1 MESPFEIHT
10 TSNSMNEQ
18 KFTDKGEDNNMMKN
32 KTNVKWKKRAATIVM
47 SLCLLMGLMPIKV
60 FAADSSA
67 QLPVYT
73 IEREEG
79 GDYVKRDDLT
89 ATFTSS
95 TDFTLGAFQD
105 QYNVYGVKLDYH
117 NPNANL
123 NDYGGLDDSYD
134 ILVECNISLQ
144 FTNPTGE
151 SPTGDSISGEITI
164 PLPSGY
170 DGATAKIKDG
180 DTRISAIS
188 STETTVTFP
197 VTLDVS
203 SYNHTAFTQ
212 LYVEYEEKEQHTHS
226 FGDWK
231 KDETNHWRECACG
244 EKADSAT
251 HSYDNDAD
259 TTCNVCDYVR
269 TVQPQHTHSYG
280 DGQKDK
286 TNHWREC
293 ACGEKADSAAHSYD
307 NDADTT
313 CNVCDYVRTVITKG
327 QNEKW
332 TQGSAN
338 ELIFTSNA
346 PLSEFIS
353 VTIDGQVV
361 DEKNY
366 VKEEGSTI
374 IKLKADYLSTLPA
387 GNHTISINSTSG
399 SATTAFTIEETAKA
413 STGATTTT
421 STGATTA
428 VSTDAKSP
436 KTGDNN
442 NLFLWTTMLCIAGFA
457 IFGTRIYSKK
467 EKNIK

>member
-1 MESPFEIHT
+1 
-10 TSNSMNEQ
+10 MNEQ

-47 SLCLLMGLMPIKV
+47 SLCLLMGLMPITV
-60 FAADSSA
+60 FAAGSSE

-73 IEREEG
+73 IESGVG
-79 GDYVKRDDLT
+79 GDYVKRDELT

-95 TDFTLGAFQD
+95 TDFTLGEFVDA
-105 QYNVYGVKLDYH
+105 YGIPLGVKLDYH
-117 NPNANL
+117 NVNS
-123 NDYGGLDDSYD
+123 YGIQLDEGFD
-134 ILVECNISLQ
+134 ILVECNIPLQ
-144 FTNPTGE
+144 FTNPTSGNI
-151 SPTGDSISGEITI
+151 DGEITI

-170 DGATAKIKDG
+170 DGATARTIDG
-180 DTRISAIS
+180 VTAIS
-188 STETTVTFP
+188 YSETTVTFP
-197 VTLDVS
+197 VTLEETESDG
-203 SYNHTAFTQ
+203 HTLKAFAQ
-212 LYVEYEEKEQHTHS
+212 LIVEYKEK
-226 FGDWK
+226 
-231 KDETNHWRECACG
+231 
-244 EKADSAT
+244 
-251 HSYDNDAD
+251 
-259 TTCNVCDYVR
+259 
-269 TVQPQHTHSYG
+269 PQHTHSYG
-280 DGQKDK
+280 DWQKDE

-307 NDADTT
+307 NDTDTT
-313 CNVCDYVRTVITKG
+313 CNVCDYVRTVTASTPSITRG
-327 QNEKW
+327 QDEKW

-374 IKLKADYLSTLPA
+374 IKLKADYLSTLSA

-413 STGATTTT
+413 S
-421 STGATTA
+421 SGATTA
-428 VSTDAKSP
+428 VSPDAKSP

-442 NLFLWTTMLCIAGFA
+442 NLFLWTTMLCIASFA

-467 EKNIK
+467 EKT

>member
-1 MESPFEIHT
+1 
-10 TSNSMNEQ
+10 
-18 KFTDKGEDNNMMKN
+18 MMKN

-60 FAADSSA
+60 FAAGSSEE
-67 QLPVYT
+67 LPIYT
-73 IEREEG
+73 IEEEG
-79 GDYVKRDDLT
+79 GGYVESDVK

-95 TDFTLGAFQD
+95 TTFTLGAFHD
-105 QYNVYGVKLDYH
+105 AYNDYGVKLD
-117 NPNANL
+117 
-123 NDYGGLDDSYD
+123 DYAGGTPDAGFDK
-134 ILVECNISLQ
+134 LVGFIISLQ
-144 FTNPTGE
+144 FTDPT
-151 SPTGDSISGEITI
+151 DVNISGEITI

-180 DTRISAIS
+180 ATATSF
-188 STETTVTFP
+188 TETTVTFP
-197 VTLDVS
+197 VTLVVS
-203 SYNHTAFTQ
+203 GGSTFTE
-212 LYVEYEEKEQHTHS
+212 LSVEYKEK
-226 FGDWK
+226 
-231 KDETNHWRECACG
+231 
-244 EKADSAT
+244 
-251 HSYDNDAD
+251 
-259 TTCNVCDYVR
+259 
-269 TVQPQHTHSYG
+269 PQHTHSYG
-280 DGQKDK
+280 DWQKDE

-313 CNVCDYVRTVITKG
+313 CNVCGYVRTVITGG

-332 TQGSAN
+332 TQGSAK

-374 IKLKADYLSTLPA
+374 IKLKADYLSTLSA

-399 SATTAFTIEETAKA
+399 SATTAFTIEEKA
-413 STGATTTT
+413 TTSSGATATTP
-421 STGATTA
+421 SGATTA
-428 VSTDAKSP
+428 VSPDAKSP

-442 NLFLWTTMLCIAGFA
+442 NLLLWATMLCISGFA

-467 EKNIK
+467 GKNIK

>member
-1 MESPFEIHT
+1 
-10 TSNSMNEQ
+10 MNEQ
-18 KFTDKGEDNNMMKN
+18 KFTDKGEENTMMKN

-47 SLCLLMGLMPIKV
+47 SLCLLMGLMPITV
-60 FAADSSA
+60 FAAGSSE

-73 IEREEG
+73 IGEAG
-79 GDYVKRDDLT
+79 GGYVESDVT

-95 TDFTLGAFQD
+95 TEFNLGAFHD
-105 QYNVYGVKLDYH
+105 DYNDYGVKLDYY
-117 NPNANL
+117 NPNV
-123 NDYGGLDDSYD
+123 YDSPDEGFD

-144 FTNPTGE
+144 FTNPTGD

-170 DGATAKIKDG
+170 DGATARTKDG
-180 DTRISAIS
+180 VTAIS
-188 STETTVTFP
+188 YNETTVTFP
-197 VTLDVS
+197 VTLVVYS
-203 SYNHTAFTQ
+203 GNAFTQ
-212 LYVEYEEKEQHTHS
+212 LYAEYKEKPQHTHS
-226 FGDWK
+226 YGDWQ
-231 KDETNHWRECACG
+231 KDETNHWHECACG

-259 TTCNVCDYVR
+259 TTCND
-269 TVQPQHTHSYG
+269 
-280 DGQKDK
+280 
-286 TNHWREC
+286 
-293 ACGEKADSAAHSYD
+293 
-307 NDADTT
+307 
-313 CNVCDYVRTVITKG
+313 CDYVRTVITRG

-374 IKLKADYLSTLPA
+374 IKLKADYLSTLSA

-399 SATTAFTIEETAKA
+399 SATTAFTIEEIATN
-413 STGATTTT
+413 SSGATTEV
-421 STGATTA
+421 SPDATTA
-428 VSTDAKSP
+428 VSPDVESP

>member
-1 MESPFEIHT
+1 
-10 TSNSMNEQ
+10 MNEQ
-18 KFTDKGEDNNMMKN
+18 KFTDKGEDNTMMKN

-47 SLCLLMGLMPIKV
+47 SLCLLMGLMPITV
-60 FAADSSA
+60 FAAGSSA

-73 IEREEG
+73 IGEAG
-79 GDYVKRDDLT
+79 GGYVESDVM

-95 TDFTLGAFQD
+95 TEFNLGAFHD
-105 QYNVYGVKLDYH
+105 DYNDYGVKLDYY
-117 NPNANL
+117 NPNV
-123 NDYGGLDDSYD
+123 YDSPDEGFD

-144 FTNPTGE
+144 FTTPTGD

-170 DGATAKIKDG
+170 DGATARTKDG
-180 DTRISAIS
+180 VTAIS
-188 STETTVTFP
+188 YNETTVTFP
-197 VTLDVS
+197 VTLVVYS
-203 SYNHTAFTQ
+203 GNAFTQ
-212 LYVEYEEKEQHTHS
+212 LYVEYKEK
-226 FGDWK
+226 
-231 KDETNHWRECACG
+231 
-244 EKADSAT
+244 
-251 HSYDNDAD
+251 
-259 TTCNVCDYVR
+259 
-269 TVQPQHTHSYG
+269 PQHTHSYG
-280 DGQKDK
+280 DWQKDE

-313 CNVCDYVRTVITKG
+313 CNDCGYVRTVTASTPSITGG

-374 IKLKADYLSTLPA
+374 IKLKADYLSTLSA

-399 SATTAFTIEETAKA
+399 SATTPFTIEETAKT
-413 STGATTTT
+413 SSGATTE
-421 STGATTA
+421 
-428 VSTDAKSP
+428 VSPDVESP

-442 NLFLWTTMLCIAGFA
+442 NLFLWTTLLCISVFA
-457 IFGTRIYSKK
+457 IFGTCIYSKK
-467 EKNIK
+467 EKNKK

>member
-1 MESPFEIHT
+1 
-10 TSNSMNEQ
+10 MNEQ
-18 KFTDKGEDNNMMKN
+18 KFTDKGEENTMMKN
-32 KTNVKWKKRAATIVM
+32 KTNVKWKKRAATIAM
-47 SLCLLMGLMPIKV
+47 SLCLLMGLMSITV
-60 FAADSSA
+60 FAAGSSE

-73 IEREEG
+73 IGEAG
-79 GDYVKRDDLT
+79 GGYVESDVT

-95 TDFTLGAFQD
+95 TEFNLGAFHD
-105 QYNVYGVKLDYH
+105 DYNDYGVKLDYY
-117 NPNANL
+117 NPNV
-123 NDYGGLDDSYD
+123 YDSPDEGFD

-144 FTNPTGE
+144 FTNPTGD

-170 DGATAKIKDG
+170 DGATARTKDG
-180 DTRISAIS
+180 VTAIS
-188 STETTVTFP
+188 YNETTVTFP
-197 VTLDVS
+197 VTLVVYS
-203 SYNHTAFTQ
+203 GNAFTQ
-212 LYVEYEEKEQHTHS
+212 LYVEYKEKPQHTHS
-226 FGDWK
+226 YGDWQ

-244 EKADSAT
+244 EKADF
-251 HSYDNDAD
+251 
-259 TTCNVCDYVR
+259 
-269 TVQPQHTHSYG
+269 
-280 DGQKDK
+280 
-286 TNHWREC
+286 
-293 ACGEKADSAAHSYD
+293 AAHSYD

-313 CNVCDYVRTVITKG
+313 CNDCGYVRTVTASTPSITGG

-374 IKLKADYLSTLPA
+374 IKLKADYLSTLSA

-399 SATTAFTIEETAKA
+399 SATTAFTIEETATN
-413 STGATTTT
+413 SSGATTE
-421 STGATTA
+421 
-428 VSTDAKSP
+428 VSPDVESP

-442 NLFLWTTMLCIAGFA
+442 NLFLWTTLLCISGFA
-457 IFGTRIYSKK
+457 IFGTCIYSKK
-467 EKNIK
+467 EKNKK

>member
-1 MESPFEIHT
+1 
-10 TSNSMNEQ
+10 
-18 KFTDKGEDNNMMKN
+18 MMKN

-47 SLCLLMGLMPIKV
+47 SLCLLMGLMPITV
-60 FAADSSA
+60 FAAGSSA

-73 IEREEG
+73 IGEAG
-79 GDYVKRDDLT
+79 GGYVESDVM

-95 TDFTLGAFQD
+95 TEFNLGAFHD
-105 QYNVYGVKLDYH
+105 DYNDYGVKLDYY
-117 NPNANL
+117 NPNV
-123 NDYGGLDDSYD
+123 YDSPDEGFD

-144 FTNPTGE
+144 FTNPTGD

-170 DGATAKIKDG
+170 DGATARTKDG
-180 DTRISAIS
+180 VTAIS
-188 STETTVTFP
+188 YNETTVTFP
-197 VTLDVS
+197 VTLVVYS
-203 SYNHTAFTQ
+203 GNAFTE
-212 LYVEYEEKEQHTHS
+212 LYVEYKEK
-226 FGDWK
+226 
-231 KDETNHWRECACG
+231 
-244 EKADSAT
+244 
-251 HSYDNDAD
+251 
-259 TTCNVCDYVR
+259 
-269 TVQPQHTHSYG
+269 PQHTHSYG
-280 DGQKDK
+280 DWQKDE
-286 TNHWREC
+286 TNHWHEC

-313 CNVCDYVRTVITKG
+313 CNVCGYVRTVITKG

-374 IKLKADYLSTLPA
+374 IKLKADYLSTLSA

-399 SATTAFTIEETAKA
+399 SATAAFTIEETVK
-413 STGATTTT
+413 T
-421 STGATTA
+421 S
-428 VSTDAKSP
+428 SP

-442 NLFLWTTMLCIAGFA
+442 NLFLWTTILCMSGLA
-457 IFGTRIYSKK
+457 IFGTHIYSKK
-467 EKNIK
+467 KKNIQ

>member
-1 MESPFEIHT
+1 MS
-10 TSNSMNEQ
+10 
-18 KFTDKGEDNNMMKN
+18 KN
-32 KTNVKWKKRAATIVM
+32 LKTKEKRTTNVKWKKRAATIAM
-47 SLCLLMGLMPIKV
+47 SLCLLMGLMPITV
-60 FAADSSA
+60 FAAGSSA

-73 IEREEG
+73 IGEAG
-79 GDYVKRDDLT
+79 GGYVESDVM

-95 TDFTLGAFQD
+95 TEFNLGAFHD
-105 QYNVYGVKLDYH
+105 DYNDYGVKLDYY
-117 NPNANL
+117 NPNV
-123 NDYGGLDDSYD
+123 YDSPDEGFD

-144 FTNPTGE
+144 FTNPTGD

-170 DGATAKIKDG
+170 DGATARTKDG
-180 DTRISAIS
+180 VTAIS
-188 STETTVTFP
+188 YNETTVTFP
-197 VTLDVS
+197 VTLVVYS
-203 SYNHTAFTQ
+203 GNAFTQ
-212 LYVEYEEKEQHTHS
+212 LYVEYKEK
-226 FGDWK
+226 
-231 KDETNHWRECACG
+231 
-244 EKADSAT
+244 
-251 HSYDNDAD
+251 
-259 TTCNVCDYVR
+259 
-269 TVQPQHTHSYG
+269 PQHTHSYG
-280 DGQKDK
+280 DWQKDE

-313 CNVCDYVRTVITKG
+313 CNDCGYVRTVTASTPSITGG

-374 IKLKADYLSTLPA
+374 IKLKADYLSTLSA

-399 SATTAFTIEETAKA
+399 SATTTFTIEETATN
-413 STGATTTT
+413 SSGATTEV
-421 STGATTA
+421 SSGATTE
-428 VSTDAKSP
+428 VSPDVESP

-442 NLFLWTTMLCIAGFA
+442 LFLWTTLLCISGFA
-457 IFGTRIYSKK
+457 IFGTCIYSKK
-467 EKNIK
+467 EKNKK

>member
-1 MESPFEIHT
+1 
-10 TSNSMNEQ
+10 
-18 KFTDKGEDNNMMKN
+18 MMKK

-47 SLCLLMGLMPIKV
+47 SLCLLMGLMPITV

-73 IEREEG
+73 IESKEDL
-79 GDYVKRDDLT
+79 DYVERDVK

-95 TDFTLGAFQD
+95 TEFTLGEFHD
-105 QYNVYGVKLDYH
+105 EYNKYGVKLDYY
-117 NPNANL
+117 NPNVKPD
-123 NDYGGLDDSYD
+123 DYGTPDEGFD
-134 ILVECNISLQ
+134 ILVECNIPLQ
-144 FTNPTGE
+144 FTNPTSGNI
-151 SPTGDSISGEITI
+151 DGEITI

-170 DGATAKIKDG
+170 DGATARIKDG
-180 DTRISAIS
+180 ATATSF
-188 STETTVTFP
+188 TENTVTFP
-197 VTLDVS
+197 VTLEETESDG
-203 SYNHTAFTQ
+203 HTLKAFAQ
-212 LYVEYEEKEQHTHS
+212 LIVEYKEKPQHTHS
-226 FGDWK
+226 YGDWQ

-244 EKADSAT
+244 GKADL
-251 HSYDNDAD
+251 
-259 TTCNVCDYVR
+259 
-269 TVQPQHTHSYG
+269 
-280 DGQKDK
+280 
-286 TNHWREC
+286 
-293 ACGEKADSAAHSYD
+293 AAHSYD

-313 CNVCDYVRTVITKG
+313 CNVCGYVRTVTASTPSITGG

-374 IKLKADYLSTLPA
+374 IKLKADYLSTLSA

-399 SATTAFTIEETAKA
+399 SATTAFTIEEAAKT
-413 STGATTTT
+413 SSGATTDNT
-421 STGATTA
+421 
-428 VSTDAKSP
+428 P

-442 NLFLWTTMLCIAGFA
+442 NLFLWTTMLCISGFA

>member
-1 MESPFEIHT
+1 
-10 TSNSMNEQ
+10 
-18 KFTDKGEDNNMMKN
+18 MMKN

-60 FAADSSA
+60 FAAGSSA

-73 IEREEG
+73 IESEEDS
-79 GDYVKRDDLT
+79 DYVERPGVT
-89 ATFTSS
+89 ATFTSD
-95 TDFTLGAFQD
+95 TPFTLGEFNE
-105 QYNVYGVKLDYH
+105 YTNCGKLDCY
-117 NPNANL
+117 NPNAYPGP
-123 NDYGGLDDSYD
+123 DEGFD

-144 FTNPTGE
+144 FENPTSG
-151 SPTGDSISGEITI
+151 SISGEITI

-170 DGATAKIKDG
+170 DGATTRIKD
-180 DTRISAIS
+180 SNPAIS
-188 STETTVTFP
+188 SISYTETTVTFP
-197 VTLDVS
+197 VELEVS
-203 SYNHTAFTQ
+203 GGSTFMYA
-212 LYVEYEEKEQHTHS
+212 LVEYREK
-226 FGDWK
+226 
-231 KDETNHWRECACG
+231 
-244 EKADSAT
+244 
-251 HSYDNDAD
+251 
-259 TTCNVCDYVR
+259 
-269 TVQPQHTHSYG
+269 PQHTHSYG
-280 DGQKDK
+280 DWQKDE
-286 TNHWREC
+286 TNHWHEC

-313 CNVCDYVRTVITKG
+313 CNVCGYVRTVTASTPSITGG

-374 IKLKADYLSTLPA
+374 IKLKADYLSTLSA

-413 STGATTTT
+413 SSGATTTT
-421 STGATTA
+421 SSGATTA

-442 NLFLWTTMLCIAGFA
+442 NLFLWTTMLCISGFA

>member
-1 MESPFEIHT
+1 
-10 TSNSMNEQ
+10 
-18 KFTDKGEDNNMMKN
+18 MMKN

-47 SLCLLMGLMPIKV
+47 SLCLLMGLMPITV
-60 FAADSSA
+60 FAAGSSA

-73 IEREEG
+73 IGEAG
-79 GDYVKRDDLT
+79 GGYVESDVM
-89 ATFTSS
+89 ATFTSD
-95 TDFTLGAFQD
+95 TAFTLGTFD
-105 QYNVYGVKLDYH
+105 ENNNCVKLDYYH
-117 NPNANL
+117 PNVQ
-123 NDYGGLDDSYD
+123 DDIYGTPDEGFD

-144 FTNPTGE
+144 FTNPTGD

-170 DGATAKIKDG
+170 DGATARTKDG
-180 DTRISAIS
+180 VTAIS
-188 STETTVTFP
+188 YNETTVTFP
-197 VTLDVS
+197 VTLVVYS
-203 SYNHTAFTQ
+203 GNAFTQ
-212 LYVEYEEKEQHTHS
+212 LYAEYKEKPQHTHS
-226 FGDWK
+226 YGDWQ
-231 KDETNHWRECACG
+231 KDETNHWHECACGEKVDSAAHSYDNDADTTCNVCGYVRTVEPPHTHSYGDWQKDGTNHWHECVCG

-259 TTCNVCDYVR
+259 TTCND
-269 TVQPQHTHSYG
+269 
-280 DGQKDK
+280 
-286 TNHWREC
+286 
-293 ACGEKADSAAHSYD
+293 
-307 NDADTT
+307 
-313 CNVCDYVRTVITKG
+313 CDYVRTVITRG

-374 IKLKADYLSTLPA
+374 IKLKADYLSTLSA

-399 SATTAFTIEETAKA
+399 SATTAFTIEEKA
-413 STGATTTT
+413 TTTPGATTTT
-421 STGATTA
+421 SSGVTTA

>member
-1 MESPFEIHT
+1 
-10 TSNSMNEQ
+10 MNEQ
-18 KFTDKGEDNNMMKN
+18 KFTDKGEENNMMKN

-47 SLCLLMGLMPIKV
+47 SLCLLMGLMPITV
-60 FAADSSA
+60 FAAGSSE

-73 IEREEG
+73 IESEAD
-79 GDYVKRDDLT
+79 GDYVERDVT

-95 TDFTLGAFQD
+95 TEFTLGEFHD
-105 QYNVYGVKLDYH
+105 EYNHYGVKLDYY
-117 NPNANL
+117 NNCGTP
-123 NDYGGLDDSYD
+123 DEGFD

-144 FTNPTGE
+144 FTNPTSG
-151 SPTGDSISGEITI
+151 SISGEITI

-170 DGATAKIKDG
+170 DGATARIKDG
-180 DTRISAIS
+180 ATAIS
-188 STETTVTFP
+188 YNETTVTFP
-197 VTLDVS
+197 VTLDV
-203 SYNHTAFTQ
+203 YGGNTFTQ
-212 LYVEYEEKEQHTHS
+212 VFVEYKEKPQHTHS
-226 FGDWK
+226 YGDWQ

-244 EKADSAT
+244 EKTDF
-251 HSYDNDAD
+251 
-259 TTCNVCDYVR
+259 
-269 TVQPQHTHSYG
+269 
-280 DGQKDK
+280 
-286 TNHWREC
+286 
-293 ACGEKADSAAHSYD
+293 AAHSYD

-313 CNVCDYVRTVITKG
+313 CNVCGYVRTVTASTPSITGG

-374 IKLKADYLSTLPA
+374 IKLKADYLSTLSA

-399 SATTAFTIEETAKA
+399 SATTAFTIEETAKT
-413 STGATTTT
+413 SSGATTTT
-421 STGATTA
+421 SSSATTTTSSGATTA
-428 VSTDAKSP
+428 VSPDAKSP

-442 NLFLWTTMLCIAGFA
+442 NLFLWTTMLCISGFA

>member
-1 MESPFEIHT
+1 
-10 TSNSMNEQ
+10 
-18 KFTDKGEDNNMMKN
+18 MMKN

-60 FAADSSA
+60 FAAGSSA

-73 IEREEG
+73 FESEV
-79 GDYVKRDDLT
+79 GDYVECPGVT

-95 TDFTLGAFQD
+95 TDFTLGEFVDA
-105 QYNVYGVKLDYH
+105 YGIPLGVKLDYH
-117 NPNANL
+117 NVNS
-123 NDYGGLDDSYD
+123 YGIQLDEGFD
-134 ILVECNISLQ
+134 ILVECNIPLQ
-144 FTNPTGE
+144 FTNPTSGNI
-151 SPTGDSISGEITI
+151 DGEITI

-170 DGATAKIKDG
+170 DGATARTIDG
-180 DTRISAIS
+180 VTAIS
-188 STETTVTFP
+188 YSETTVTFP
-197 VTLDVS
+197 VTLEETESDG
-203 SYNHTAFTQ
+203 HTLKAFAQ
-212 LYVEYEEKEQHTHS
+212 LIVEYKEK
-226 FGDWK
+226 
-231 KDETNHWRECACG
+231 
-244 EKADSAT
+244 
-251 HSYDNDAD
+251 
-259 TTCNVCDYVR
+259 
-269 TVQPQHTHSYG
+269 PQHTHSYG
-280 DGQKDK
+280 DWQKDE
-286 TNHWREC
+286 TNHWHKC

-313 CNVCDYVRTVITKG
+313 CNVCSYVRTVTASTPSITRG
-327 QNEKW
+327 QNVKW

-361 DEKNY
+361 DERNY

-374 IKLKADYLSTLPA
+374 IKLKADYLSTLSA

-399 SATTAFTIEETAKA
+399 SATTAFTIEETAK
-413 STGATTTT
+413 T
-421 STGATTA
+421 SP
-428 VSTDAKSP
+428 DAKSP

-442 NLFLWTTMLCIAGFA
+442 NLFLWATMLCISGFA

>member
-1 MESPFEIHT
+1 
-10 TSNSMNEQ
+10 MNEQ

-47 SLCLLMGLMPIKV
+47 SLCLLMGLMPITV
-60 FAADSSA
+60 FAAGSSE

-73 IEREEG
+73 IESEAD
-79 GDYVKRDDLT
+79 GDYVKRDVT

-95 TDFTLGAFQD
+95 TEFTLGAFD
-105 QYNVYGVKLDYH
+105 EYNNCVKLDYY
-117 NPNANL
+117 NPNV
-123 NDYGGLDDSYD
+123 YDSPDEGFD

-144 FTNPTGE
+144 FENPTSG
-151 SPTGDSISGEITI
+151 SISGEITI

-170 DGATAKIKDG
+170 DGATARIKDG
-180 DTRISAIS
+180 DTATSF
-188 STETTVTFP
+188 TETTVTFP
-197 VTLDVS
+197 VTLNVQ
-203 SYNHTAFTQ
+203 SYDHTAFTQ
-212 LYVEYEEKEQHTHS
+212 LYVEYKEK
-226 FGDWK
+226 
-231 KDETNHWRECACG
+231 
-244 EKADSAT
+244 
-251 HSYDNDAD
+251 
-259 TTCNVCDYVR
+259 
-269 TVQPQHTHSYG
+269 PQHTHSYG
-280 DGQKDK
+280 DWQKDE

-313 CNVCDYVRTVITKG
+313 CNFCDYVRTVITGG

-374 IKLKADYLSTLPA
+374 IKLKADYLSTLSA

-399 SATTAFTIEETAKA
+399 SATTAFTIEETATT
-413 STGATTTT
+413 SSGATI
-421 STGATTA
+421 A
-428 VSTDAKSP
+428 VSPDAKSP

-442 NLFLWTTMLCIAGFA
+442 NLFLWTTMLCISGFA

>member
-1 MESPFEIHT
+1 
-10 TSNSMNEQ
+10 MNEQ
-18 KFTDKGEDNNMMKN
+18 KFTDKGEENNMMKN
-32 KTNVKWKKRAATIVM
+32 KTTVKWKKRAATIVT
-47 SLCLLMGLMPIKV
+47 SLCLLMGLMPITA
-60 FAADSSA
+60 FAAGSPA

-73 IEREEG
+73 IESEADG
-79 GDYVKRDDLT
+79 GYVKRDNLT
-89 ATFTSS
+89 ATFTS
-95 TDFTLGAFQD
+95 DEEFTLGAFQD
-105 QYNVYGVKLDYH
+105 EYNVYGVKLDYY
-117 NPNANL
+117 NPNV
-123 NDYGGLDDSYD
+123 YDSPDEGFD
-134 ILVECNISLQ
+134 IFVECNISLQ
-144 FTNPTGE
+144 FTNPTDDG
-151 SPTGDSISGEITI
+151 ISGEITI

-170 DGATAKIKDG
+170 DGATARIKDG
-180 DTRISAIS
+180 ATAIS
-188 STETTVTFP
+188 YNETTVTFP
-197 VTLDVS
+197 VTLEVS
-203 SYNHTAFTQ
+203 GGNTFAELS
-212 LYVEYEEKEQHTHS
+212 VEYKEK
-226 FGDWK
+226 
-231 KDETNHWRECACG
+231 
-244 EKADSAT
+244 
-251 HSYDNDAD
+251 
-259 TTCNVCDYVR
+259 
-269 TVQPQHTHSYG
+269 PQHTHSYG
-280 DGQKDK
+280 EWQKDE

-313 CNVCDYVRTVITKG
+313 CNVCSYVRTVTASTPSITGGPTPSITGG

-374 IKLKADYLSTLPA
+374 IKLKADYLSTLSA

-399 SATTAFTIEETAKA
+399 SATTAFTIEETAK
-413 STGATTTT
+413 
-421 STGATTA
+421 
-428 VSTDAKSP
+428 SP

-442 NLFLWTTMLCIAGFA
+442 NLFLWTTMLCISGFA